1 MVNTVSRWQ
10 WSTLPA
16 AVNNTLSQRL
26 LDGAWAAQI
35 VQLVGACAAQLSLLV
50 GGCAAQMQT

>member
-1 MVNTVSRWQ
+1 MV
-10 WSTLPA
+10 
-16 AVNNTLSQRL
+16 NTLSQRL

-35 VQLVGACAAQLSLLV
+35 VQLVGACAAQLCLVV